1 MDDVFSALN
10 RLEVATLR
18 EKVVISRHWNNPA
31 ITVTVNAD
39 QIVIASDITA
49 FIEALAAEIARP
61 ALILSR
67 KRMVT
72 QLHAACAAALEK
84 IKESTAQVM

>member
-1 MDDVFSALN
+1 M
-10 RLEVATLR
+10 
-18 EKVVISRHWNNPA
+18 
-31 ITVTVNAD
+31 TVNAD
-39 QIVIASDITA
+39 QIVIASEISA
-49 FIEALAAEIARP
+49 FIDALAAEIARP

-67 KRMVT
+67 KRMVK